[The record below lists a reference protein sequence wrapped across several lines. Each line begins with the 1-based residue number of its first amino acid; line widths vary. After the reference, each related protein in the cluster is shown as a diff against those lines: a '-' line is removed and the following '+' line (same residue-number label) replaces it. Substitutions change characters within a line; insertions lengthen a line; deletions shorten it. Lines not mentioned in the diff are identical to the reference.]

1 MYVVC
6 ISTYAGGEAEQYD
19 ALLKLVLVGD
29 SNVGKTALL
38 SRFVDDNFGANLI
51 STIGREFFF
60 GFISL
65 GFILKHSCPDNFH
78 MWTARPSV
86 SVCLSVHSPS
96 LALHV
101 PHPIL
106 APVFSRP
113 LMYLLQNCDRG

>member
-60 GFISL
+60 WFY
-65 GFILKHSCPDNFH
+65 FPWFH
-78 MWTARPSV
+78 FEAFLP
-86 SVCLSVHSPS
+86 
-96 LALHV
+96 
-101 PHPIL
+101 
-106 APVFSRP
+106 
-113 LMYLLQNCDRG
+113 